1 MSRLRTAAALG
12 HGPSL
17 RRWVLLG
24 AAAGTVLALVA
35 FAPASWLAGWL
46 HRATDGRLLLAEA
59 RGSVWRGSAVAVLTG
74 GPGSRDAAALP
85 GRLHWRLGW
94 GAGARADAAGQAP
107 AAAGPALALRQDCC
121 IDGVLHLRF
130 GIGPGGWRLALP
142 DSPSPQ
148 VLGQWPASWLAGLGT
163 PFNTLQP
170 SGVLR
175 LSSAGFSLAG
185 GRGGAGGGLAGGL
198 ELSLEQMA
206 ARVSTLPV
214 LGSYR
219 LRLQGPAE
227 GHGPAQVQLSTRDGA
242 LLLTGAGEWGVAGLR
257 FRGEARAA
265 PQAEAVLNNLLN
277 IIGRRQGA
285 ASLIAIG

>member
-1 MSRLRTAAALG
+1 VNLRPARRGAVPTARPSGLRRWAVLGAALG
-12 HGPSL
+12 L
-17 RRWVLLG
+17 
-24 AAAGTVLALVA
+24 VLALAA
-35 FAPASWLAGWL
+35 FAPAAWLARAL
-46 HRATDGRLLLAEA
+46 HQASDERLLLAEA

-85 GRLHWRLGW
+85 GRLHWALGW
-94 GAGARADAAGQAP
+94 QGAGP
-107 AAAGPALALRQDCC
+107 VLALRQACC
-121 IDGVLHLRF
+121 IEGTLQLQF
-130 GIGPGGWRLALP
+130 TAGPGGWRLTLP
-142 DSPSPQ
+142 ASATPQ
-148 VLGQWPASWLAGLGT
+148 PLGQWPAAWLAGLGT

-175 LSSAGFSLAG
+175 LTSAGFSLHG
-185 GRGGAGGGLAGGL
+185 GGQGGLAGALDLG
-198 ELSLEQMA
+198 LEQMA
-206 ARVSTLPV
+206 SRVSTLPV

-227 GHGPAQVQLSTRDGA
+227 GPGPAQVQLSTRDGA
-242 LLLTGAGEWGVAGLR
+242 LQLVGAGEWSAAGLR

-265 PQAEAVLNNLLN
+265 PGVEAVLDNLLN

>member
-1 MSRLRTAAALG
+1 MPGMSRLRAVAF
-12 HGPSL
+12 P
-17 RRWVLLG
+17 G
-24 AAAGTVLALVA
+24 AAAVRRWGLLGVAAGTLSALVA
-35 FAPASWLAGWL
+35 FAPASWLAGAL

-59 RGSVWRGSAVAVLTG
+59 RGSIWRGSAVAVLTG

-94 GAGARADAAGQAP
+94 AGTTVAGATAQT
-107 AAAGPALALRQDCC
+107 AAAVAGGPSLALRQDCC
-121 IDGVLHLRF
+121 IDGVLRLRF
-130 GIGPGGWRLALP
+130 GFGPGGWHLALP
-142 DSPSPQ
+142 PGDAPQ
-148 VLGQWPASWLAGLGT
+148 VLGQWPAAWLTGLGT

-175 LSSAGFSLAG
+175 LSSAGYSLAG
-185 GRGGAGGGLAGGL
+185 GGLSGSL

-219 LRLQGPAE
+219 LRLQGPAQ

-242 LLLTGAGEWGVAGLR
+242 LLLTGAGEWGAGGLR

-265 PQAEAVLNNLLN
+265 PEAEAVLNNLLN